1 VAFLVMKGP
10 EERHRVPPGAKVRLR
25 DHDPRDTSGFKGSKD
40 DAVAETRALGQDLQ
54 KLQELLWA
62 DHRHRILLVLQ
73 GLDTSGKDGTVSH
86 VFDGVNPQGV
96 RVAKFGPPSPVELA
110 HDFLWRVYP
119 ELPESGEIA
128 IFNRSHYEDVLI
140 VRVDHLA
147 PRDVWSR
154 RYHEINEFERTVVDE
169 GTTVV
174 KFFLPISRKEQTKRL
189 QERLND
195 PTKHW
200 KFSASDM
207 TERRNWNQYTPA
219 IEEMLE
225 RTSTPWAPWYLVP
238 SDRKWYRDLVVSRVL
253 VRTLKDLK
261 LRWPKLPEEFTSTTI
276 R

>member
-174 KFFLPISRKEQTKRL
+174 KFFLHISRKEQTKRL

>member
-174 KFFLPISRKEQTKRL
+174 KFFLHISHKEQTKRL

>member
-174 KFFLPISRKEQTKRL
+174 KFFLHISHKEQTKRL

-276 R
+276 H

>member
-1 VAFLVMKGP
+1 MKGP

-174 KFFLPISRKEQTKRL
+174 KFFLHISRKEQTKRL

>member
-174 KFFLPISRKEQTKRL
+174 KFFLHISRKEQTKRL

-276 R
+276 H